1 MQRIAIYM
9 VLAIIFIIGAL
20 YVRAVIATH
29 DPEKWHV
36 DPFTIERPITPN
48 TYYVAP
54 QSMVAATVDREAP
67 IYTLPAAVMAQA
79 FDDYV
84 KTQSNIVALAGS
96 VAEGW
101 LTYVQRTPVL
111 KMPDYITVKFI
122 DFEDGGSTLAI
133 YSRSRYGYGDMGVN
147 KARVDLWLQSLAS
160 FEE

>member
-9 VLAIIFIIGAL
+9 ILAIFFIIGAL
-20 YVRAVIATH
+20 YVRAITASH
-29 DPEKWHV
+29 NPDEWHV
-36 DPFTIERPITPN
+36 DPFAVVRPVSPN

-54 QSMVAATVDREAP
+54 QSMVEATVDREAP
-67 IYTLPAAVMAQA
+67 IYTAPAAIMAQA

-84 KTQSNIVALAGS
+84 KTQPNITALAGTPS
-96 VAEGW
+96 EGW
-101 LTYVQRTPVL
+101 LTYVQRTPVM

-147 KARVDLWLQSLAS
+147 KARIELWLRSLAS